1 MCEDNEDKDFYFPI
15 DLQFDEFDW
24 PHWGADSDITI
35 MAMHE
40 GTELSESRSTIKS
53 TNRLNMHFNADLF
66 QHIYCIKLRKSR

>member
-40 GTELSESRSTIKS
+40 GT
-53 TNRLNMHFNADLF
+53 
-66 QHIYCIKLRKSR
+66 